1 MPGSLRA
8 VMSSSPEE
16 RVFTGE
22 SAFHLTKLSEDLCC
36 NILKIFLN
44 VLKGRFYIYICIY
57 IYTYIYIYKSIHN
70 FTLTFIIIIWV
81 TEVRN

>member
-1 MPGSLRA
+1 
-8 VMSSSPEE
+8 MSSSPEE
-16 RVFTGE
+16 RVFIGE

-44 VLKGRFYIYICIY
+44 VFKGKF
-57 IYTYIYIYKSIHN
+57 YIYIYKSFHN

>member
-44 VLKGRFYIYICIY
+44 VLKGRFYIYIYVYIY
-57 IYTYIYIYKSIHN
+57 IHTYIYIN
-70 FTLTFIIIIWV
+70 LFTILL
-81 TEVRN
+81 